1 MAIPPFLPPGDV
13 DAVKEAAES
22 LSDWQTSII
31 FLLSGIGG
39 TMIFVGRSVGG
50 WARKMTEKHDG
61 RFAQIEERIETLENH
76 RHATYMR
83 IVALESLAREVDSI
97 GRRVDAGF
105 SGINDA
111 LEKMGDRCYAHFSS
125 TEERNRGG

>member
-1 MAIPPFLPPGDV
+1 ML
-13 DAVKEAAES
+13 
-22 LSDWQTSII
+22 
-31 FLLSGIGG
+31 
-39 TMIFVGRSVGG
+39 FVGKSVGG
-50 WARKMTEKHDG
+50 WAKKLAERHDDH
-61 RFAQIEERIETLENH
+61 FAKIEDRIETLETH
-76 RHATYMR
+76 RHATDMR